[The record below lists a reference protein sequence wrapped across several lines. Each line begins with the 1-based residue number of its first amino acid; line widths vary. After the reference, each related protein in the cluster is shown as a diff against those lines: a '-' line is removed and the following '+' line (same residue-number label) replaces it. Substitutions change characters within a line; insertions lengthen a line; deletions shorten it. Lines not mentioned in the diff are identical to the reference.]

1 MLFMPRKAIPV
12 QEGVDEAARL
22 INAYCRRSTLSV
34 LALARL
40 AKVSQ
45 PSLARFLNGERKTLT
60 STARIVLKFIEEE
73 RSRHNWHSHAT
84 IPPEIEDAVRTTWDG
99 DPQSAE
105 LLASLI
111 RALKP
116 ALDAA
121 AVRKG
126 DRMGG
131 GRE

>member
-1 MLFMPRKAIPV
+1 MR
-12 QEGVDEAARL
+12 
-22 INAYCRRSTLSV
+22 INAYCRRSTLSI

-40 AKVSQ
+40 SKVGQ

-60 STARIVLKFIEEE
+60 STARIVLKFIDDEEGY
-73 RSRHNWHSHAT
+73 SRHNQHNHAT

-99 DPQSAE
+99 NPRSAE

-121 AVRKG
+121 AGRKSDHMSRG
-126 DRMGG
+126 AG
-131 GRE
+131 